1 MQPAVRPIF
10 ILGMLRR
17 SGTNYLSDLLV
28 QHRDCIS
35 AAPVHEDHLVQ
46 RAGHLLRYV
55 DAVTGS
61 WTSSWG
67 VPPETRARLLRS
79 LGDGIVS
86 FLQADAGDL
95 RVVTKTPRLENLDR
109 FFDLFP
115 SVPLLLIVRDG
126 RNVVAS
132 NVRSFDVNEEAARQ
146 EWASAG
152 RAILEF
158 DARNR
163 GRGLPYRV
171 VRYEDL
177 LDDLES
183 TMTEVLRCCELDS
196 GRLRPRRGA
205 GAPAPRFVHGAPRR
219 CRRALGTRR
228 EGRCLPPERTL
239 ARLDALSARSVRG
252 GRRRCPARLRLPART
267 RGATDRLG
275 PAARSRRRHHV
286 DAAPAPAPAPAAALV
301 TSHLRRSIGRR
312 A

>member
-1 MQPAVRPIF
+1 MQTAVRPIF

-61 WTSSWG
+61 WTTSWG
-67 VPPETRARLLRS
+67 VPPETRGRLLRS

-152 RAILEF
+152 RAILDF

-163 GRGLPYRV
+163 GSGLPYRV

-183 TMTEVLRCCELDS
+183 TMTEVLRCCDLDPDGFDLAAARALPLRGS
-196 GRLRPRRGA
+196 STVRRDGADVHWEPVAKDDAFRPKERWREWTSYQHARFAEVAGDVQRAFGYPLESAARPTASDRLHGRVDGTTWMLRRLRRRLRPM
-205 GAPAPRFVHGAPRR
+205 
-219 CRRALGTRR
+219 
-228 EGRCLPPERTL
+228 
-239 ARLDALSARSVRG
+239 RS
-252 GRRRCPARLRLPART
+252 
-267 RGATDRLG
+267 
-275 PAARSRRRHHV
+275 
-286 DAAPAPAPAPAAALV
+286 
-301 TSHLRRSIGRR
+301 
-312 A
+312 